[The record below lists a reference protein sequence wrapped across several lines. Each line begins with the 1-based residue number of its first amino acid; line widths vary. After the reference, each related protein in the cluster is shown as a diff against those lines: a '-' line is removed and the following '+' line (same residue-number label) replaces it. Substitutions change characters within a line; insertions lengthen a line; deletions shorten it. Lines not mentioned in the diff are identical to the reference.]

1 MLRDVY
7 FGRVELHGEEHENTL
22 RAASNYASSL
32 IYLNR
37 FDEVKSL
44 LLKTLPVTQRVFGD
58 SNEITLRMRWTNAM
72 ALYMDDGAAA
82 VEILEEIAQTARRV
96 FGSAN
101 PLTEGV
107 ELNLREMRAMRARDL
122 GGA

>member
-1 MLRDVY
+1 M
-7 FGRVELHGEEHENTL
+7 
-22 RAASNYASSL
+22 
-32 IYLNR
+32 
-37 FDEVKSL
+37 
-44 LLKTLPVTQRVFGD
+44 TQRVFGD

>member
-1 MLRDVY
+1 M
-7 FGRVELHGEEHENTL
+7 
-22 RAASNYASSL
+22 
-32 IYLNR
+32 
-37 FDEVKSL
+37 

>member
-1 MLRDVY
+1 M
-7 FGRVELHGEEHENTL
+7 
-22 RAASNYASSL
+22 
-32 IYLNR
+32 
-37 FDEVKSL
+37 

-82 VEILEEIAQTARRV
+82 VEILEDIAQTARRV

>member
-1 MLRDVY
+1 
-7 FGRVELHGEEHENTL
+7 
-22 RAASNYASSL
+22 
-32 IYLNR
+32 
-37 FDEVKSL
+37 
-44 LLKTLPVTQRVFGD
+44 
-58 SNEITLRMRWTNAM
+58 M